1 MTTNRYTIYIADR
14 EVATIEG
21 AEIAYACYD
30 TAKAIA
36 EMTGEVATLV
46 RLEDGKVLANSDEDD
61 E

>member
-1 MTTNRYTIYIADR
+1 MFTNHYIVYIANR
-14 EVATIEG
+14 VVAIIKG
-21 AEIAYACYD
+21 AEVAYACYE

-46 RLEDGKVLANSDEDD
+46 YADNGEVLISSDEDD